1 MGIEKTDKSRIKDS
15 LKKRSSSET
24 KAEKTAEH
32 VEPNA
37 PVASP
42 VQTVETFTTME
53 TPQSV
58 GI

>member
-1 MGIEKTDKSRIKDS
+1 MEIEKIDKLRIKDS
-15 LKKRSSSET
+15 PQKNSTSEN
-24 KAEKTAEH
+24 KAEKTAKH

-42 VQTVETFTTME
+42 EKIVDILTTME
-53 TPQSV
+53 TPQAV

>member
-1 MGIEKTDKSRIKDS
+1 MGIAKIFETRIKDGP
-15 LKKRSSSET
+15 KKRSSSET
-24 KAEKTAEH
+24 TVKKMAED

-42 VQTVETFTTME
+42 VQTVKTLAAVE
-53 TPQSV
+53 TPQGA

>member
-1 MGIEKTDKSRIKDS
+1 MGIEKTDRSRIKDS
-15 LKKRSSSET
+15 LKKRSSSKT
-24 KAEKTAEH
+24 KAEKMTEH
-32 VEPNA
+32 IEPNA

-53 TPQSV
+53 TPQGA